1 MPQVIL
7 SLDSIAQYGYSDE
20 EISKLFSDL
29 ESQETNLYDDW
40 YELNT
45 FHHNF

>member
-1 MPQVIL
+1 MPQVTL

-29 ESQETNLYDDW
+29 ESQETNLYDDC

-45 FHHNF
+45 VHHNF